1 LIVIRGSSAARL
13 VGALAVLSLLSTPI
27 PAAELISD
35 DFSAF
40 PPGWLSYPL
49 GELNGAIQEY
59 HYIRHRGVDV
69 RPWYNPIVHLDSWVA
84 GDEDGKS
91 FLEQHLITEERF
103 WTLLNPLFVAGD
115 SEWGD
120 YTVEA
125 SVRPLSSRGM
135 AGVVFRYHT
144 NRHYY
149 LFGVRDG
156 KTAYL
161 AVRGPIETAFRQA
174 DWRILGESDFPY
186 DPKRYYSFQ
195 VENDGPR
202 MRCSIDGKVLIEASD
217 SELLRGRVGVAANM
231 PARFT
236 GFRASVT
243 DAALAAIQKRIDAR
257 ETELAQLRQTN
268 PRPKLWK
275 RFKTPVFG
283 AGRNVRFGDLD
294 ADGRVDMLIA
304 QNLPKVRG
312 DAFDHISSLT
322 AVNLDGEVLW
332 QLGRPDPRNG
342 LLTNDTPFQI
352 HDIDADGRNE
362 VVLAKDY
369 KIQILDGRDG
379 KVEKWAWM
387 PQAPAANTERPYD
400 INNGDSIAFFDLAG
414 KGRRGEI
421 LIKDR
426 YRSFWLFDEDL
437 KQIGTGEGQTGHF
450 PFPYDLTGDGKDE
463 IIIGFSARNSNGQPI
478 WSRDK
483 ELLDHTD
490 AISAGNFTA
499 DPAAPP
505 RVYSCGS
512 DEGFLVFSKDGEIVR
527 HVRLGHAQTQSVGQ
541 YRPETKELEI
551 MIANFWRNTGI
562 VTLLNPEGE
571 ILQQEELIP
580 GSSHLQPVNWRGDG
594 VEFALLNANAIDG
607 GMVDG
612 QLRRVVGFPNDGH
625 PDLAY
630 MVLDV
635 TGDARDEIIVWD
647 QQEVWIYTQDR
658 PFDGPRIYA
667 PQRNPAYNDSNYRS
681 TVSLPGWKP
690 HRPR

>member
-1 LIVIRGSSAARL
+1 MLAAP
-13 VGALAVLSLLSTPI
+13 A
-27 PAAELISD
+27 PAAELFSD
-35 DFSAF
+35 DFSSF
-40 PPGWLSYPL
+40 PPGWLSYPM

-59 HYIRHRGVDV
+59 HYIRHRRVDA
-69 RPWYNPIVHLDSWVA
+69 RPWYNPIVHLDSWVV

-91 FLEQHLITEERF
+91 YLEQHLITEERF
-103 WTLLNPLFVAGD
+103 FTLMNPLFVTGD
-115 SEWGD
+115 NEWGD

-125 SVRPLSSRGM
+125 RVRPLSSRGM

-149 LFGVRDG
+149 LFAVRDG
-156 KTAYL
+156 KKAYL

-174 DWRILGESDFPY
+174 DWRILGEVDFSY
-186 DPKRYYSFQ
+186 DSKRYYAFQ
-195 VENDGPR
+195 IENDGPR
-202 MRCSIDGKVLIEASD
+202 MRCSIDGKLLIEASD

-231 PARFT
+231 PARFAD
-236 GFRASVT
+236 FRVT
-243 DAALAAIQKRIDAR
+243 VSDAALSGIQKRIDAR
-257 ETELAQLRQTN
+257 ELELAKLRRSN
-268 PRPKLWK
+268 PQPKLWK

-294 ADGRVDMLIA
+294 GDGRIEMLIA

-322 AVNLDGEVLW
+322 AVNLDGEILW
-332 QLGRPDPRNG
+332 QVGRPDPRNG

-369 KIQILDGRDG
+369 KIQILDGRNG

-387 PQAPAANTERPYD
+387 PEAPAGNTERPYA
-400 INNGDSIAFFDLAG
+400 INNGDSIAFFDLSG

-426 YRSFWLFDEDL
+426 YRSFWLLDEDL
-437 KQIGTGEGQTGHF
+437 TLIGSGEGQTGHF
-450 PFPYDLTGDGKDE
+450 PFAYDLSGDGKDE
-463 IIIGFSARNSNGQPI
+463 IIIGFSARNARGEPI
-478 WSRDK
+478 WSRDN

-490 AISAGNFTA
+490 AISTGNFTA

-512 DEGFLVFSKDGEIVR
+512 DEGFLVFSKDGEILR

-562 VTLLNPEGE
+562 VTLLNPDGE
-571 ILQQEELIP
+571 ILRQEELVP

-594 VEFALLNANAIDG
+594 AEFALLNANAVDG

-612 QLRRVVGFPNDGH
+612 QLRRVVEFPNDGH

-635 TGDARDEIIVWD
+635 TADARDEIIVWD

-658 PFDGPRIYA
+658 PFDGAKIYT
-667 PQRNPAYNDSNYRS
+667 PQRNPTYNDSNYRS
-681 TVSLPGWKP
+681 TVSLPAWKDHP
-690 HRPR
+690 GPSQ